1 MSSLWAG
8 TISGPIFY
16 LQQQYVP
23 CPYLTISNSSVLLW
37 LPCYVLYTCDDV
49 KTRTECDYIKQGD
62 ERCSEAGQAAIT
74 GEY

>member
-23 CPYLTISNSSVLLW
+23 CPYLTISNSSLLVAM
-37 LPCYVLYTCDDV
+37 CYTRDDV
-49 KTRTECDYIKQGD
+49 KTRAECDDIKQGD
-62 ERCSEAGQAAIT
+62 ESCSEAGQAAFT